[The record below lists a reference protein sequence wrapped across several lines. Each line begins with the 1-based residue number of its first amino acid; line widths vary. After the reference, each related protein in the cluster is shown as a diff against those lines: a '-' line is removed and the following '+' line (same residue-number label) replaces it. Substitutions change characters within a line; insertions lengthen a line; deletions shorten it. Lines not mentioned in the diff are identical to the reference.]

1 MEQRNEMLRNMRLSE
16 RQKKGDVQ
24 HLLSRSFSQ
33 RGFSNLQSPPADIS
47 ISVPQFP
54 IPPTINEE
62 QAKADVEETV
72 SVGEH
77 VCNNNY
83 VNTSSKIEI
92 ECTCTAAILPNSLQY
107 VWIVYS
113 L

>member
-33 RGFSNLQSPPADIS
+33 RGFGNIQSPPADIS
-47 ISVPQFP
+47 IPVPQFP

-62 QAKADVEETV
+62 KAAKDDAEEKV
-72 SVGEH
+72 SIGE
-77 VCNNNY
+77 
-83 VNTSSKIEI
+83 SSNRFYEGIESSQK
-92 ECTCTAAILPNSLQY
+92 L
-107 VWIVYS
+107 
-113 L
+113 

>member
-47 ISVPQFP
+47 IPVPQFP
-54 IPPTINEE
+54 IPPTIH
-62 QAKADVEETV
+62 VEKTKDDEKETV
-72 SVGEH
+72 SIGEY
-77 VCNNNY
+77 VCILSVLLSCMCGKPGNVVQYSGNY
-83 VNTSSKIEI
+83 M
-92 ECTCTAAILPNSLQY
+92 
-107 VWIVYS
+107 
-113 L
+113 

>member
-47 ISVPQFP
+47 IPVPQFP
-54 IPPTINEE
+54 IPPIIHEE
-62 QAKADVEETV
+62 KPKDDEKETV
-72 SVGEH
+72 SIGEC
-77 VCNNNY
+77 VCMY
-83 VNTSSKIEI
+83 VFSAVLFTYYIRYSGKFSKG
-92 ECTCTAAILPNSLQY
+92 SFF
-107 VWIVYS
+107 VDR
-113 L
+113 